1 MIDPLTDAP
10 KYINYSRGDVEED
23 GETRSEA
30 GDSSYSV
37 AHFSRPGNYRKPS
50 SASRSTYSKA
60 TEIGSNSQRRSSAD
74 SKTDMESTPGRS
86 LKRQAPDESILLSH
100 SPLDQIKISC
110 AMTFSDSNS
119 VGSSLRRPGS
129 SHGTE
134 SEYSAATSLSSSNSD
149 GPRRGGT
156 LKGPSS
162 HKYPPNSFPRE
173 EFPREDDQN
182 TARKRGFFTH
192 SPFRRKS
199 KSEKRERELLSQKQH
214 YQRPQANLEQ
224 KQHAQQRMPQVQG
237 FNTNTQHSGR
247 NAWNAEPPRGYTTS
261 NQDPRSPTRQSNITA
276 VGLPSS
282 PEPLDP
288 RTSFQLNVGENVF
301 DVAPPDN
308 RVPSDSQSN
317 QRLQQE
323 QKHSDEDNPELDP
336 IAQALAELNNGGNV
350 SNTGSMR
357 KTADRFYGIATPAP
371 HSPGQGDNALSQ
383 QKGAPPL
390 TYTAPKRS
398 ALDAPAPAHTSAAMQ
413 QTLRKYRNDTEYMLE
428 GPPQMPA
435 ALQDPPLRTG
445 SQQSMRQRSNTVG
458 YERPSSSRN
467 SVEAPRVP
475 SPNPHP
481 SNRSVSPRP
490 PSYRD
495 GRYGGSVSPKPPMDG
510 RIPSPNPYQQAHSR
524 PGTAQTYQRS
534 SSGIDYH
541 QQPPPQYQH
550 HTQQPHMRRTPSPNP
565 MMVNND
571 LVRNVSQA
579 SYRPYTPN
587 TQALVQQPQHQGRPR
602 MQHSGSFSQ
611 IDAQSGAIE
620 SFGRRGRNS
629 YYDSGY
635 GGHSNQ
641 QTAVARP
648 RSKSVVDTSRAGSFA
663 RDGRPI
669 LYYG

>member
-1 MIDPLTDAP
+1 
-10 KYINYSRGDVEED
+10 
-23 GETRSEA
+23 
-30 GDSSYSV
+30 
-37 AHFSRPGNYRKPS
+37 
-50 SASRSTYSKA
+50 
-60 TEIGSNSQRRSSAD
+60 
-74 SKTDMESTPGRS
+74 MESTPGRS
-86 LKRQAPDESILLSH
+86 LGRQAPDASILLSH

-173 EFPREDDQN
+173 EFPREDDQS
-182 TARKRGFFTH
+182 TARKRGFFG

-199 KSEKRERELLSQKQH
+199 KSEKRERELLGQKQQ
-214 YQRPQANLEQ
+214 YQRQQADLEQ
-224 KQHAQQRMPQVQG
+224 KQRTQQRMPQIQA
-237 FNTNTQHSGR
+237 FNTNAQHSSR
-247 NAWNAEPPRGYTTS
+247 NSWNTESTRGYTAS
-261 NQDPRSPTRQSNITA
+261 NQDLRSSTRQSNITT
-276 VGLPSS
+276 VELPSS

-308 RVPSDSQSN
+308 RIASENQQN
-317 QRLQQE
+317 QRPQQE
-323 QKHSDEDNPELDP
+323 LKHSEVDNLESDP
-336 IAQALAELNNGGNV
+336 IAQALAELKGVGNV
-350 SNTGSMR
+350 GNTGSMR

-371 HSPGQGDNALSQ
+371 HSPGPGVGHDNALGQ

-390 TYTAPKRS
+390 TYMAPKRS

-445 SQQSMRQRSNTVG
+445 SQQSMRQRSNTMG
-458 YERPSSSRN
+458 YERRPSSSRN
-467 SVEAPRVP
+467 SVEAPRAP
-475 SPNPHP
+475 SPNRHS

-495 GRYGGSVSPKPPMDG
+495 GRYGGNVSPKPPMDG
-510 RIPSPNPYQQAHSR
+510 CVPSPNPYQQSHSR
-524 PGTAQTYQRS
+524 PGTAHTYKRS

-541 QQPPPQYQH
+541 QQPQQPPPQYQQ

-565 MMVNND
+565 MVANHD
-571 LVRNVSQA
+571 LVRNSSQA

-587 TQALVQQPQHQGRPR
+587 TQALVQQPQQQGRPR

-629 YYDSGY
+629 YYDSGVAGY

-641 QTAVARP
+641 QTVIARP
-648 RSKSVVDTSRAGSFA
+648 RSKSVVDTSRAASFA

-669 LYYG
+669 LYYGLSICYIRL

>member
-1 MIDPLTDAP
+1 
-10 KYINYSRGDVEED
+10 
-23 GETRSEA
+23 
-30 GDSSYSV
+30 
-37 AHFSRPGNYRKPS
+37 
-50 SASRSTYSKA
+50 
-60 TEIGSNSQRRSSAD
+60 
-74 SKTDMESTPGRS
+74 MESTPGRS

-173 EFPREDDQN
+173 EFLREDDQS

-199 KSEKRERELLSQKQH
+199 KSEKREREQLSQKQQ
-214 YQRPQANLEQ
+214 YQRQQTDLEQ
-224 KQHAQQRMPQVQG
+224 KQRVQQRIPQVQS
-237 FNTNTQHSGR
+237 FNANTQHSGR
-247 NAWNAEPPRGYTTS
+247 NSWNAESARGYTTS
-261 NQDPRSPTRQSNITA
+261 NQDLRSPTRQSNLTT
-276 VGLPSS
+276 VELPSS
-282 PEPLDP
+282 PEPQDP

-308 RVPSDSQSN
+308 RTALENQSN
-317 QRLQQE
+317 QRPQQE
-323 QKHSDEDNPELDP
+323 QKSLDEGNPELDL
-336 IAQALAELNNGGNV
+336 IAQALADLGGGGNV
-350 SNTGSMR
+350 SNTGSVR

-371 HSPGQGDNALSQ
+371 QPGIGNDNALSQ
-383 QKGAPPL
+383 QKGVPSQI
-390 TYTAPKRS
+390 YMAPKRS

-435 ALQDPPLRTG
+435 ALQDPPLRTS

-475 SPNPHP
+475 SPNQHP

-495 GRYGGSVSPKPPMDG
+495 GRYGGNVSPKPPMDSG
-510 RIPSPNPYQQAHSR
+510 VPSPNPYQQAHSR
-524 PGTAQTYQRS
+524 PSTAHTYKRS

-541 QQPPPQYQH
+541 QQPHPPPQYQQ

-565 MMVNND
+565 MIANHD
-571 LVRNVSQA
+571 LVRNASQA

-587 TQALVQQPQHQGRPR
+587 TQALVQQPQQQGRPR
-602 MQHSGSFSQ
+602 IQHSGSFSQ

-629 YYDSGY
+629 YYDSGAAGY
-635 GGHSNQ
+635 GGHINQ
-641 QTAVARP
+641 QTAIARP
-648 RSKSVVDTSRAGSFA
+648 RSKSVVDTSRAGGSFA
-663 RDGRPI
+663 RDGRAI